1 MKLKKLMAVLAVLA
15 FASGSALAADKG
27 LHLGGME
34 KDAKKAKIEAKKLEQ
49 QAEAARK
56 KAEAEAKKAAKEAEK
71 AAKKAEAEARK
82 AAKKA
87 EAEAKKAAAAL
98 KH

>member
-1 MKLKKLMAVLAVLA
+1 MKLKKLMALFAILA
-15 FASGSALAADKG
+15 FASGTAFAGDKG

-49 QAEAARK
+49 QAEKAK
-56 KAEAEAKKAAKEAEK
+56 KEAEQQAKKAAKEAEK
-71 AAKKAEAEARK
+71 AAKKAEAEAKK